1 MRSKIVFFFQPNY
14 TTGAGRG
21 YEMGQPI
28 VNGAVYYH
36 NGIPYTYQ
44 VRQLHWLK
52 KFKLKYYNF
61 FHFCG
66 SVKIGKK
73 STNIF
78 LNAFIDFKMFL
89 KLKM

>member
-1 MRSKIVFFFQPNY
+1 MRSKIVFFVQPNY

-44 VRQLHWLK
+44 VRQHWL
-52 KFKLKYYNF
+52 
-61 FHFCG
+61 
-66 SVKIGKK
+66 
-73 STNIF
+73 
-78 LNAFIDFKMFL
+78 
-89 KLKM
+89 